1 MSGLRLLYSGTH
13 TYVCSQIQRYI
24 AFACMHI
31 AGKYVI
37 KAAALKIKD
46 NGTLHIHIYLPVA
59 SMPESILH

>member
-1 MSGLRLLYSGTH
+1 
-13 TYVCSQIQRYI
+13 
-24 AFACMHI
+24 MHI